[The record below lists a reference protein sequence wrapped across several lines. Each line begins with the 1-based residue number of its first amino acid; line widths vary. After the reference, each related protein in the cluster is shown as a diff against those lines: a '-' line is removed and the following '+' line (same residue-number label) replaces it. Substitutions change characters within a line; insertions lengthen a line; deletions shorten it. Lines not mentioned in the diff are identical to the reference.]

1 MIAFS
6 LMRSLSDPDGM
17 RLIRALLW
25 DRAFTRLVEGAL
37 LCVIEGSSPEAKEPS
52 MPCVRGG
59 YNPPADVLDSVFVG
73 ALPVPER
80 LPSW

>member
-1 MIAFS
+1 
-6 LMRSLSDPDGM
+6 M

-37 LCVIEGSSPEAKEPS
+37 LSVIDGSSPEAKEPS
-52 MPCVRGG
+52 MPCVLDG

-73 ALPVPER
+73 ALSAPER